1 MQVNVAAAQRK
12 NHKAYLYQFHIDV
25 SAFNYAFTIFCGWEL
40 FLSGENPM

>member
-12 NHKAYLYQFHIDV
+12 KHKAYPYQFHIDI